1 MDQSPEPV
9 EPANL
14 KVLRLMVTGLTG
26 VMIVGLVVVV
36 ALIVI
41 RFRDSGPVL
50 PEDITLP
57 DGARAHAVT
66 AAEGWFAVVTD
77 DDRILI
83 YDRITGALRQEIEVK

>member
-1 MDQSPEPV
+1 
-9 EPANL
+9 
-14 KVLRLMVTGLTG
+14 MVTGLTG

-57 DGARAHAVT
+57 DGARAYAVT

-83 YDRITGALRQEIEVK
+83 FDRITGALRQEIEVK